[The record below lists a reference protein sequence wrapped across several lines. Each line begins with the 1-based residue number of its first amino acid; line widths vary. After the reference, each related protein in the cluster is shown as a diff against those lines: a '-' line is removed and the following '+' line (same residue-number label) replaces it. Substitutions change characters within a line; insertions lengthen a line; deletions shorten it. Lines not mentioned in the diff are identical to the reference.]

1 MAKDPENKL
10 LWHSSRRRLEAEE
23 MRDSMLAVAGRL
35 NLKMGGPS
43 IMVPVDKE
51 LTSLLYNPKQWT
63 IAADASEHNRRSLY
77 LIAKRN
83 LRLPMMDAFDAPD
96 MQISCARRES
106 STHAPQALELTNGDF
121 ASAMAE
127 AFAARLT
134 KEAGTDPKRLTE
146 RAWQL
151 ATGRSPNAKEL
162 ALSAQYLSGN
172 RPLREFALAVLNLNS
187 FAYVE

>member
-1 MAKDPENKL
+1 
-10 LWHSSRRRLEAEE
+10 
-23 MRDSMLAVAGRL
+23 
-35 NLKMGGPS
+35 
-43 IMVPVDKE
+43 MVPVDKE
-51 LTSLLYNPKQWT
+51 LTNLLYKPSQWA
-63 IAADASEHNRRSLY
+63 IAADKTEHDRRSVY

-96 MQISCARRES
+96 LQISCARRES
-106 STHAPQALELTNGDF
+106 STHAPQALELTNGEF
-121 ASAMAE
+121 ASAMAD

-134 KEAGTDPKRLTE
+134 KEAGTDPKRIAE

-151 ATGRSPNAKEL
+151 ATGRSPNAREL
-162 ALSAQYLSGN
+162 ALAAQYLSGN